1 MRKIINNKRYDTS
14 TAEEIGYHD
23 NAYAVND
30 FNYMCETLYKKRTG
44 EYFLYGE
51 GGALSRYAEKV
62 VDGWGYG
69 EQIIPMTFDSAREW
83 AEKHLDA
90 DDYEKE
96 FGEVSEGDEQKK
108 YITVYVTNAAAD
120 KLTRLASESGKSRS
134 QIVNDMIMDK

>member
-1 MRKIINNKRYDTS
+1 MRKIIKNKRYDTE
-14 TAEEIGYHD
+14 TAEMIGDYD
-23 NAYAVND
+23 NGFLPND
-30 FNYMCETLYKKRTG
+30 FNYINEELYKKRTG

-51 GGALSRYAEKV
+51 GGAMSRYASQAGEN
-62 VDGWGYG
+62 WGYG
-69 EQIIPMTFDSAREW
+69 EEIIPMTFESAREW